1 MEPIVTTSSGAV
13 RGLLDEGIACFLG
26 VPYAAAPVGPHRL
39 APPAPVE
46 PWVGVRDAAAHG
58 PTAPQPEQGFTL
70 IPEPTIPG
78 DDCLNLDV
86 FTPDPGAGGGLP
98 VLVWIHGGGFV
109 TGCNSSPWYRGT
121 RFARDGVV
129 VVAVNYRLGVE
140 GFAAVEGAVP
150 NRGVLDWL
158 AALEWVQREI
168 AAFGGDPGRVT
179 VAGQSAGGVAAVTL
193 LSLPRARGLLHR
205 VIAMSGA
212 AQYGMPYDEALPH
225 TRRLA
230 DHLGVAPT
238 RDGLAS
244 LPPGQ
249 VAQAERD
256 LAAAGPGPAAPM
268 SGSPL
273 GPLVDG
279 DLVPVA
285 PLDAVAG
292 GAGAGCPLLVGTTAE
307 EMNPLYLTQAD
318 HIDEARLARRLARR
332 GLGDEAVAAYRELLG
347 PGTPPWRVL
356 AAAVS
361 DQFFRLPA
369 GRLADARDGTT
380 ATTFAYEFRWRSPAL
395 GGVGAAHCLDLP
407 FAWDLLDAPHV
418 ATVLGPEPPQALA
431 DRMHRHWVD
440 FVTTGDPGWPA
451 YDRERRATMALD
463 GDACAVVDDP
473 LAPVR
478 AIWRDRATAP

>member
-1 MEPIVTTSSGAV
+1 
-13 RGLLDEGIACFLG
+13 R
-26 VPYAAAPVGPHRL
+26 
-39 APPAPVE
+39 
-46 PWVGVRDAAAHG
+46 
-58 PTAPQPEQGFTL
+58 
-70 IPEPTIPG
+70 
-78 DDCLNLDV
+78 
-86 FTPDPGAGGGLP
+86 
-98 VLVWIHGGGFV
+98 
-109 TGCNSSPWYRGT
+109 
-121 RFARDGVV
+121 
-129 VVAVNYRLGVE
+129 
-140 GFAAVEGAVP
+140 
-150 NRGVLDWL
+150 
-158 AALEWVQREI
+158 
-168 AAFGGDPGRVT
+168 AAFSHLPYTPRFRSGGDPGRVT

-193 LSLPRARGLLHR
+193 LSLPRTRGLLHR

-307 EMNPLYLTQAD
+307 EMNPLYVTQAG
-318 HIDEARLARRLARR
+318 HLDEARLARRLARR

-356 AAAVS
+356 AAA
-361 DQFFRLPA
+361 
-369 GRLADARDGTT
+369 
-380 ATTFAYEFRWRSPAL
+380 
-395 GGVGAAHCLDLP
+395 
-407 FAWDLLDAPHV
+407 
-418 ATVLGPEPPQALA
+418 
-431 DRMHRHWVD
+431 
-440 FVTTGDPGWPA
+440 
-451 YDRERRATMALD
+451 
-463 GDACAVVDDP
+463 
-473 LAPVR
+473 
-478 AIWRDRATAP
+478 